1 MFTYFTETIVLIFL
15 GYSMVYPLLLF
26 IAPSNQID
34 KGFYRFNLGK
44 CCIIGAIGIIGYHS
58 LSTNLYTE
66 IYLLIWFLMLMSITA
81 IYWNSKQANNFIIS
95 IISFI
100 GLLSLRFIMPIIIPN
115 INPDSVFLISIL
127 NSLITSSVFFAMI
140 LGHWYLNVVDL
151 PINLLKRATLIL
163 SFFLS
168 IRILWDSIYF
178 FYNYFIDSY
187 GISYNLWSF
196 LFQFEGFL
204 LGIAFFIGNVFP
216 ILLNI
221 FIIRTLKL
229 QATQSA
235 TGLLYVSI
243 VSILFSDL
251 IFKYYL
257 VQYGFIV

>member
-26 IAPSNQID
+26 ITPSNQID

-44 CCIIGAIGIIGYHS
+44 CCITGAIGIIGYHS
-58 LSTNLYTE
+58 ISTNLFSE
-66 IYLLIWFLMLMSITA
+66 IYLLIWFIMLMSLTA
-81 IYWNSKQANNFIIS
+81 IYWNSKQTNNFIIS
-95 IISFI
+95 IMSFI
-100 GLLSLRFIMPIIIPN
+100 GFLSLRFIIPTIIPN
-115 INPDSVFLISIL
+115 INPDSVFLISLL
-127 NSLITSSVFFAMI
+127 NSSITASVFFAMI

-168 IRILWDSIYF
+168 IRILWDCIYF

>member
-26 IAPSNQID
+26 ITPSNQID

-66 IYLLIWFLMLMSITA
+66 IYLLIWFLMLMSI
-81 IYWNSKQANNFIIS
+81 IS

-100 GLLSLRFIMPIIIPN
+100 GLLSLRFIIPIIIPK

>member
-26 IAPSNQID
+26 ITPSNQID

-81 IYWNSKQANNFIIS
+81 IYWNSKRANNFIIS

-100 GLLSLRFIMPIIIPN
+100 GLLSLSFIMPIIIPN
-115 INPDSVFLISIL
+115 INLDSVFLISIL

-163 SFFLS
+163 TFFWKFFTSLS
-168 IRILWDSIYF
+168 ESKK
-178 FYNYFIDSY
+178 
-187 GISYNLWSF
+187 
-196 LFQFEGFL
+196 E
-204 LGIAFFIGNVFP
+204 
-216 ILLNI
+216 
-221 FIIRTLKL
+221 T
-229 QATQSA
+229 
-235 TGLLYVSI
+235 
-243 VSILFSDL
+243 
-251 IFKYYL
+251 
-257 VQYGFIV
+257 